1 MSFAS
6 LMHYAPAAVLGAA
19 LSLIPIRGRRWVGL
33 AGLLAG
39 IFAAPY
45 LLAALPAASFTL
57 IQIALYRLAFL
68 RALRV
73 GSGVLALLAL
83 GGLAF
88 EAAALGLGPIDP
100 YDFGF
105 HPRGLLAVLTLLG
118 GFWAWRGERAALALL
133 GADLLAYGAGL
144 YDNLFDALFD
154 PVLILLALAVLGLR
168 LNRSLRAEKIA

>member
-105 HPRGLLAVLTLLG
+105 HPRGLLAVLTFSAGSGPGAASARL
-118 GFWAWRGERAALALL
+118 WPCSAPTCSPMARASTTICST
-133 GADLLAYGAGL
+133 
-144 YDNLFDALFD
+144 
-154 PVLILLALAVLGLR
+154 PCSIPC
-168 LNRSLRAEKIA
+168 